1 MPPIN
6 GKQNS
11 GRNSKPKPLP
21 NSTRISRKDSEVNVG
36 NNASPINSATKPKK
50 PITVNKKIRISDAG
64 KSISGTSTTNELD
77 TTTNLT
83 MTSGASKMREV
94 PERTK
99 MVYTNRKVM
108 EFQQKMDQ
116 KETERKERLKEIK
129 EKTAKTAEFRRE
141 KLLEDAKAVTL
152 PP

>member
-1 MPPIN
+1 M
-6 GKQNS
+6 
-11 GRNSKPKPLP
+11 
-21 NSTRISRKDSEVNVG
+21 
-36 NNASPINSATKPKK
+36 
-50 PITVNKKIRISDAG
+50 RISDSR

-116 KETERKERLKEIK
+116 KETERKERLREIK

-141 KLLEDAKAVTL
+141 KLLEDAKAVTPT